1 MAVLAL
7 VLHLVCLLLVLIAGF
22 VALKEFRKPYKERNQ
37 RKIDTLLVFVLIV
50 ALIAILS
57 SVIIDL

>member
-1 MAVLAL
+1 M
-7 VLHLVCLLLVLIAGF
+7 
-22 VALKEFRKPYKERNQ
+22 ALKEFRKSYKERNQ

>member
-7 VLHLVCLLLVLIAGF
+7 ILHLVCLLLVLIAGF
-22 VALKEFRKPYKERNQ
+22 VALKEFRKSYKERNQ